1 MNIESN
7 TNEDAT
13 PKPAARPR
21 RTPTQKQIEVL
32 ASLDDDHLV
41 EKALTA
47 LHALNRRAKEIRDRR
62 NTYRRAGF
70 SEKLELEK
78 EAIYA
83 LKDDLLEALVL
94 AGRATVGVFTSV
106 VETRE
111 VRCDCCD
118 RTWFGSTWCYRCDD
132 DTGEAVWD
140 PQTWYVIDCGNG
152 YRFHQPEESVSDD
165 VADLAVKIEPHDPT
179 QPQREIPKVGLTIEA
194 QKACVRLAIE
204 RLTPPDISEADAPES
219 DNGAEACPEGEA

>member
-1 MNIESN
+1 MNIASN
-7 TNEDAT
+7 TNEDVT
-13 PKPAARPR
+13 PKPAAKPR

-32 ASLDDDHLV
+32 ASLDEDHLV
-41 EKALTA
+41 ERALAA

-62 NTYRRAGF
+62 NAYRRAGF
-70 SEKLELEK
+70 SDKLELEK
-78 EAIYA
+78 EDIYS

-111 VRCDCCD
+111 VRCNCCD

-140 PQTWYVIDCGNG
+140 PQTWYVIDCGSG
-152 YRFHQPEESVSDD
+152 YRFHQPEESVSEE
-165 VADLAVKIEPHDPT
+165 VAELAVRIPPHDPT
-179 QPQREIPKVGLTIEA
+179 QLQRDIPKIGLTIEA

-204 RLTPPDISEADAPES
+204 RLAVACAGVAES
-219 DNGAEACPEGEA
+219 DDVPEGDA